1 VQLLYEAALLAGGFM
16 IESPKD
22 FAARIYSLMEQRGG
36 SSSGGPSGGSGAA
49 QEVDAEVV

>member
-1 VQLLYEAALLAGGFM
+1 M

-22 FAARIYSLMEQRGG
+22 FAARIYGMIEAAGGASGSAPTAGG
-36 SSSGGPSGGSGAA
+36 SSSSGAA